1 MTDERLVALR
11 GEFEQLQ
18 SDRKALKKG
27 EAGYPLS
34 DDRLLTLD
42 IRIAAVR
49 GELAKLEPLNP
60 DWRQRRGSA
69 ATGRRAAG

>member
-11 GEFEQLQ
+11 VEFDQLQ

-34 DDRLLTLD
+34 DDRLLALD
-42 IRIAAVR
+42 IRIATVR
-49 GELAKLEPLNP
+49 DELARLEPLNP

-69 ATGRRAAG
+69 SSARNRAG